1 VSFLK
6 PANIL
11 KSVAAVATNQVLKEA
26 EKNVAAVAGL
36 FSQQRQPYVNPSPQ
50 SSVYI
55 RHVKSGKFV
64 HPQDFRACSDAAL
77 VMYQPCRPAVKY
89 CNNEDRYAGAVGL
102 SGLFTFGAD
111 GNLRHEQSGLFVHVQ
126 GVTAPHP

>member
-1 VSFLK
+1 
-6 PANIL
+6 
-11 KSVAAVATNQVLKEA
+11 VAAVASNQVLKEA

-64 HPQDFRACSDAAL
+64 HPQDCRACSDAAL
-77 VMYQPCRPAVKY
+77 VM
-89 CNNEDRYAGAVGL
+89 YAGAVGL
-102 SGLFTFGAD
+102 SGLFTFCAD
-111 GNLRHEQSGLFVHVQ
+111 GNLRHEQSGLFVHVR
-126 GVTAPHP
+126 GATAPHP